1 MATTQSVTNSAND
14 VFAGLGLG
22 RTSAAG
28 QSNTE
33 AMQDR
38 FLTLLISQMKNQDPL
53 NPMDNAQMTS
63 QLAQINTVSGIEK
76 LNGTLEQLVSFY
88 DEGRAMQAASMVG
101 KNVLVAGNNMML
113 AEGKAFGAI
122 DLADKADKVTVTI
135 KDANGLVMRS
145 MDLGEHAAGSAVFVW
160 DGKTDAGTTAVE
172 GRYTFT
178 VEAVSGEDRVGSEA
192 LQLGTVSAVVRDK
205 SGFSLDLGSLGEAS
219 FDDVRRIL

>member
-1 MATTQSVTNSAND
+1 MATTQSVGNTAND

-28 QSNTE
+28 QSNTQ

-76 LNGTLEQLVSFY
+76 LNGTLEKLMGSY
-88 DEGRAMQAASMVG
+88 DETRAMQAAAMVG
-101 KNVLVAGNNMML
+101 KNVLVAGNNMEL

-135 KDANGLVMRS
+135 KDANGLVMRKL
-145 MDLGEHAAGSAVFVW
+145 DLGEHAAGSAVFVW
-160 DGKTDAGTTAVE
+160 DGKTDAGATAAA

-178 VEAVSGEDRVGSEA
+178 VEAASGEESVGSEV
-192 LQLGTVSAVVRDK
+192 LQLGTVSAVVRSK
-205 SGFSLDLGSLGEAS
+205 SGFSLDLGLFGEVS